1 MGEQFPHTVQVG
13 YGFGRY
19 PMYKAQM
26 KFQKIV
32 CYAALIA
39 SALVFVYS
47 LGLMTDLYD
56 SLYQMMPDP
65 ADPSGDYVAGARIFY
80 DMQDFNRALTG
91 AGIVLIL
98 LAVFMLIM
106 NTHTRRKYYAGNF
119 AATAAFAAASV
130 GYSVWALMRLAEYK
144 QQFLT
149 TIDFEMLAFWAEIW
163 NSPYIESTFWFDAG
177 KAVFGI
183 LLISAAAVAVNVI
196 WKISV
201 TKAEKDLIEQ
211 GKGAGA
217 NG

>member
-1 MGEQFPHTVQVG
+1 
-13 YGFGRY
+13 
-19 PMYKAQM
+19 MYKAQM

-32 CYAALIA
+32 CYVALIA

-65 ADPSGDYVAGARIFY
+65 ADASSDYVEGARIFY
-80 DMQDFNRALTG
+80 DMQDFNRALTR
-91 AGIVLIL
+91 AGIILIL
-98 LAVFMLIM
+98 LAVFILIM
-106 NTHTRRKYYAGNF
+106 NTHIRRRYYAGNYV
-119 AATAAFAAASV
+119 AACLFTAAGIGFSI
-130 GYSVWALMRLAEYK
+130 WALKNLAAYK
-144 QQFLT
+144 EQFLT

-163 NSPYIESTFWFDAG
+163 NSTYTESTFWFDIG

-183 LLISAAAVAVNVI
+183 LLISVCLIVVNMI

-201 TKAEKDLIEQ
+201 TKAEKNLIDQ
-211 GKGAGA
+211 GKGARV